1 VLLIPVVSWAVPA
14 NRGEA
19 LFLWPSLRYC
29 LQRLDWTPDIVV
41 GDMAYISLGV
51 QRKIRERLGVAV
63 LTKLRPD
70 MKLMAPFESGP
81 VAVCPQ
87 GQPLSWLGLEER
99 DQLHWFGVSKA
110 AGLCLNCWERS
121 HCPGQFSFAPV
132 THEILFGRIPLA
144 SRTARILLDQVRP
157 WIEPAQSYEKNLL
170 GLNRMFLNSLQLA
183 WTVCLLADAV
193 VLAGTC
199 LAEASQ
205 PTGIRSGRTAP
216 KPTVVG
222 TRIACGGKLLN
233 IQNPLIFLHSAKRIS
248 EHPPEGR
255 QNIHHEDTNHTN
267 GGVRLRQA

>member
-1 VLLIPVVSWAVPA
+1 MGGRTIKTGQSRWFVGYKKHTLRLWLQQCADHVLLIPVVSWAVPA

-41 GDMAYISLGV
+41 GDMAYISLEV

-99 DQLHWFGVSKA
+99 DQLHWFGVSEA

-121 HCPGQFSFAPV
+121 HCPGQFSFSPV

-193 VLAGTC
+193 VLLRAQA
-199 LAEASQ
+199 LLRRASQ
-205 PTGIRSGRTAP
+205 PASVLDG
-216 KPTVVG
+216 
-222 TRIACGGKLLN
+222 LLPN
-233 IQNPLIFLHSAKRIS
+233 QLSLGLA
-248 EHPPEGR
+248 
-255 QNIHHEDTNHTN
+255 
-267 GGVRLRQA
+267 